1 MLLCSV
7 KHSLTLLL
15 ELLVVVALNF
25 AKVVL
30 KVYCIDRIEV
40 FWSSRILA
48 STDSPSWININF
60 RSLLHRYWF
69 VFIILFEDS
78 GAAIVEESL
87 LLAHP

>member
-1 MLLCSV
+1 MLLCCV

-30 KVYCIDRIEV
+30 KVYCIGRIEV

-48 STDSPSWININF
+48 STDSSSWVNISF

-69 VFIILFEDS
+69 VFIIPIADS
-78 GAAIVEESL
+78 GAAVVEGSL

>member
-1 MLLCSV
+1 MLLCCV
-7 KHSLTLLL
+7 KHSLPLLL

-30 KVYCIDRIEV
+30 KVYCIERMEV

-48 STDSPSWININF
+48 STDSSSRVIISF

-69 VFIILFEDS
+69 VFIMLVADS
-78 GAAIVEESL
+78 GTAVVEGSL